1 MAETKHNESVD
12 EEFVAN
18 HVLPSVAVEES
29 EDTHLIYGLTDSP
42 PIQVTILCGIQ
53 VWFYLDRHYLLQI

>member
-53 VWFYLDRHYLLQI
+53 V